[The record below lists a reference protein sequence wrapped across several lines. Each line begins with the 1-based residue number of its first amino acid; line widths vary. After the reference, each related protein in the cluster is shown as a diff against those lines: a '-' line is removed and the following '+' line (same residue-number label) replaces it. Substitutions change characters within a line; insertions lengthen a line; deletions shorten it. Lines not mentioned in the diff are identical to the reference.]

1 MKRLRRMN
9 RVNEVKSRRIKED
22 LDDEL
27 VFEFQDLV
35 SEAEDSI
42 DIVIKGLERAKYIC
56 SQDEEFE
63 FEYENLIRAI
73 DLLDKAADVLYA
85 TF

>member
-9 RVNEVKSRRIKED
+9 EVKRRRIKED

-35 SEAEDSI
+35 SEAQDSI
-42 DIVIKGLERAKYIC
+42 DTVIKGLERAKDIC
-56 SQDEEFE
+56 SQDEEYDQ
-63 FEYENLIRAI
+63 EYNNLIRAV
-73 DLLDKAADVLYA
+73 DFLDKAMDVLYA
-85 TF
+85 VF